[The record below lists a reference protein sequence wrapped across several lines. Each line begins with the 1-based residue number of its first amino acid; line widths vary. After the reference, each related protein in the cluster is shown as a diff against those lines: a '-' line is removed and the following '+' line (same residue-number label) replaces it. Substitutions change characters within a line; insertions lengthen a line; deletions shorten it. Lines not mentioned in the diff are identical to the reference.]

1 MPFDPTFRQQV
12 QLLVSVLPL
21 VAKESCFALKG
32 GTAINLFV
40 RDLPR
45 LSVDIDL
52 TYLPVAERA
61 QSLEAIDSALKRI
74 GERIIGAFPDMTVQ
88 GSAPGGKGPVNKLV
102 VRTKHRLQIKVEV
115 TPVLRG
121 CVYEPAVM
129 PVSETTE
136 DEFGFAKIQVLSF
149 ADLYAGKILAALDR
163 QHPRDLFDVHLLLE
177 EEGLSD
183 ALRTALIVYLI
194 SHDHSPHSLLAP
206 PAKDIRAIYETDF
219 AGMTER
225 PVSLD
230 TLLEARDR
238 LVSSVLSG
246 MPDEH
251 KGFLSSFYE
260 GSPAWE
266 VLGIEGLDQLPA
278 VRWRELNLDRA
289 GPGTRESIVK
299 ALKKVLLA

>member
-1 MPFDPTFRQQV
+1 MPFEPTFRQQV

-21 VAKESCFALKG
+21 VAEESCFALKG

-61 QSLEAIDSALKRI
+61 QSLEEIDSALKRI
-74 GERIIGAFPDMTVQ
+74 GDRITGVFPDMTVQ
-88 GSAPGGKGPVNKLV
+88 GSAPGGKGAINKLV

-129 PVSETTE
+129 PVSEATE

-183 ALRTALIVYLI
+183 ELRTALIVYLV
-194 SHDHSPHSLLAP
+194 SHDHAPQSLLAP
-206 PAKDIRAIYETDF
+206 PEKDIRSIFETDF

-225 PVSLD
+225 PVSLE
-230 TLLEARDR
+230 TLLYARER
-238 LVSSVLSG
+238 LVSTILSG
-246 MPDEH
+246 MPEEH
-251 KGFLSSFYE
+251 KAFLISFYE
-260 GSPAWE
+260 GKPAWE
-266 VLGIEGLDQLPA
+266 TLGIEGLGRLPA

-289 GPGTRESIVK
+289 GPGTRESIIK
-299 ALKKVLLA
+299 DLEAILSI